1 MVGKCLNKNDI
12 VIYESTVFPGCTEE
26 ICIPILENYSKLTEN
41 KDFFCGYSPERINPG
56 DKKNLL
62 KNTVKIVGSN
72 SPRALEIMKRIYKR
86 VIKIKN
92 GLHVTKSIKVAETAK
107 ILENVQRS
115 INISLINEIS
125 IICKRLKIDTYSVLE
140 AASTKWNFIKY
151 KPGLVGG
158 HCIAIDPYYLA
169 YKAKKL
175 NINPRLTLSG
185 QTINEKIPYQIGKRV
200 YSRIKNN
207 NSKNKSV
214 LMMGLTFKEN
224 CPDIR
229 HSKVFDIIYFLKKKN
244 IFVEI
249 FDPWLDQDK
258 EN

>member
-1 MVGKCLNKNDI
+1 M
-12 VIYESTVFPGCTEE
+12 
-26 ICIPILENYSKLTEN
+26 
-41 KDFFCGYSPERINPG
+41 
-56 DKKNLL
+56 
-62 KNTVKIVGSN
+62 
-72 SPRALEIMKRIYKR
+72 
-86 VIKIKN
+86 
-92 GLHVTKSIKVAETAK
+92 
-107 ILENVQRS
+107 
-115 INISLINEIS
+115 LINEIS
-125 IICKRLKIDTYSVLE
+125 LICKRLKIDTYSVLE
-140 AASTKWNFIKY
+140 AASTKWNFVKY

-175 NINPRLTLSG
+175 KINPRLTLSG
-185 QTINEKIPYQIGKRV
+185 QTINEKIPNQIGKRV

-229 HSKVFDIIYFLKKKN
+229 HSKVFYISLKKKN

-249 FDPWLDQDK
+249 FDLGLSQDK
-258 EN
+258 EIKKFNLLINFNQKNMIQ